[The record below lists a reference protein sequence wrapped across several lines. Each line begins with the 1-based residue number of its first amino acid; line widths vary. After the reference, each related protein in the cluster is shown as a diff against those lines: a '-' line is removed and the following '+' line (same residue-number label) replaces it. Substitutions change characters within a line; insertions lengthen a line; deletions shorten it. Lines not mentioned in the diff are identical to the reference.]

1 MLTMEQCIRET
12 PERICEIMDRQ
23 EELFQNVTKPD
34 YTRII
39 ISGSGS
45 SYHAGTAAKLFM
57 TKYTGLP
64 VEVLYPF
71 QVEDYIFTEPETT
84 LFIGVSQS
92 GTSLSAYRAMKQAKA
107 AGCRLASMSGKED
120 KGVILNE
127 VADDV
132 LTVYCGEEGDLQ
144 PKTKGMICTIVN
156 LMLLALNWGFVHKK
170 VDEKVYTQALED
182 LKATADNMLRIVDQA
197 DQWIAQNGDRLA
209 KSRDI
214 RVIGTKDVYGI
225 VLEGSLKLVETLR
238 IPVSGYEFEEFI
250 HGVYNAVNEDST
262 IILLDTGVEERVP
275 TMKKVLSEWAE
286 NVIICGKNAEGE
298 KDFYVPDAGHPD
310 YYTLE
315 YILWIFMIC
324 EKVSARKGINI
335 QTTKDTSFH
344 GKLGSKILR

>member
-12 PERICEIMDRQ
+12 PERIYGIIQRQ
-23 EELFQNVTKPD
+23 EKLFENVIKPD
-34 YTRII
+34 YTRIV

-45 SYHAGTAAKLFM
+45 SYHAGTAAKIFM

-92 GTSLSAYRAMKQAKA
+92 GTSLSAYRAMKQARE

-120 KGVILNE
+120 KAVILNE
-127 VADDV
+127 VADDI

-156 LMLLALNWGFVHKK
+156 LMLLALNWGRHH
-170 VDEKVYTQALED
+170 EKVEEKAYEEALD
-182 LKATADNMLRIVDQA
+182 GLKAVADNMIKIVDGAQE
-197 DQWIAQNGDRLA
+197 WISRNGKRLA
-209 KSRDI
+209 ESRDI

-238 IPVSGYEFEEFI
+238 TPVSGYEFEEFI
-250 HGVYNAVNEDST
+250 HGVYNAINEDST
-262 IILLDTGVEERVP
+262 VILLDTGMEARVP
-275 TMKKVLSEWAE
+275 TLKSVLKEWAK
-286 NVIICGKNAEGE
+286 NVIICGKNAEDE
-298 KDFYVPDAGHPD
+298 MDFHVPDAGYPD

-315 YILWIFMIC
+315 YILFIFMIC
-324 EKVSARKGINI
+324 EKVSALKGINI
-335 QTTKDTSFH
+335 QTTKDTGFH
-344 GKLGSKILR
+344 ARLGSKILR

>member
-12 PERICEIMDRQ
+12 PQRILEIMDRQ
-23 EELFQNVTKPD
+23 EVLFKNVIKPD
-34 YTRII
+34 YKRII

-45 SYHAGTAAKLFM
+45 SYHAGTAAKIFI

-71 QVEDYIFTEPETT
+71 QVEDYIFTEPQTT

-92 GTSLSAYRAMKQAKA
+92 GTSLSAYRAMKQAKK

-120 KGVILNE
+120 KAVILNE
-127 VADDV
+127 VADDI

-156 LMLLALNWGFVHKK
+156 LMLLALNWGVSHKK
-170 VDEKVYTQALED
+170 VDEKTCADALAD
-182 LKATADNMLRIVDQA
+182 LKSTAENMIQIVNEA
-197 DQWIAQNGDRLA
+197 DEWISQNGKRLA
-209 KSRDI
+209 QSRDI

-225 VLEGSLKLVETLR
+225 ALEGSLKLMETLR
-238 IPVSGYEFEEFI
+238 VPVSGYEFEEFI
-250 HGVYNAVNEDST
+250 HGIYNAVNEDST
-262 IILLDTGVEERVP
+262 VILLDTGMEERIPV
-275 TMKKVLSEWAE
+275 MKNILSEWTE
-286 NVIICGKNAEGE
+286 NVIVCGKNAAEE
-298 KDFYVPDAGHPD
+298 LDFYVSDAGHAD

-324 EKVSARKGINI
+324 EKVSAMKGINI
-335 QTTKDTSFH
+335 QITKDTSFH
-344 GKLGSKILR
+344 AKLGSKILR

>member
-12 PERICEIMDRQ
+12 PERIYGIIGQQDK
-23 EELFQNVTKPD
+23 LFENVIKPD
-34 YTRII
+34 YTRIM

-45 SYHAGTAAKLFM
+45 SYHAGTAAKIFM

-71 QVEDYIFTEPETT
+71 QVEDYIFTEPERT

-92 GTSLSAYRAMKQAKA
+92 GTSLSAYRAMKQARE
-107 AGCRLASMSGKED
+107 AGCHLASMSGRED
-120 KGVILNE
+120 KAVILNE
-127 VADDV
+127 VADDI

-156 LMLLALNWGFVHKK
+156 LMLLALNWARYHKK
-170 VDEKVYTQALED
+170 TEEKAYAEALEG
-182 LKATADNMLRIVDQA
+182 LKAVAGNMIRIVDGA
-197 DQWIAQNGDRLA
+197 EGWIARNGKKLA
-209 KSRDI
+209 QSRDI

-250 HGVYNAVNEDST
+250 HGVYNAINKDST
-262 IILLDTGVEERVP
+262 VILLDTGMEARIP
-275 TMKKVLSEWAE
+275 TLKKVLSEWAE
-286 NVIICGKNAEGE
+286 NVIICGKNAGGE
-298 KDFYVPDAGHPD
+298 IDFYIPDAGYPD

-315 YILWIFMIC
+315 YILFIFMIC
-324 EKVSARKGINI
+324 EKVSATKGINI
-335 QTTKDTSFH
+335 QTTKDTGFH
-344 GKLGSKILR
+344 AKLGSKILR